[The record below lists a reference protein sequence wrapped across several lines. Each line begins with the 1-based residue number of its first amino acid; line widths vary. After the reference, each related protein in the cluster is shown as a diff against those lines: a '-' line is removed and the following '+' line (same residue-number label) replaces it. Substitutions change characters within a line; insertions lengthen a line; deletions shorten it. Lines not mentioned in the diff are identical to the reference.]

1 MKCTVLFDLIEV
13 LFEWWCYRVSFIDSR
28 VTQFHRW
35 CPFFLFELDSTVRQ
49 QLTIA
54 QD

>member
-1 MKCTVLFDLIEV
+1 MKSTVKEV
-13 LFEWWCYRVSFIDSR
+13 LLEDFV
-28 VTQFHRW
+28 HR
-35 CPFFLFELDSTVRQ
+35 LKSYTILDSTVRQ